1 MRLTDR
7 LSLPQRIVL
16 VVALAAACLAVG
28 LYVAS
33 LDNGTGSFGWYAYAP
48 VRSTANYP
56 LTGPTGLAGWLRLI
70 IGLALTAFWALASLW
85 LLRPARRPA

>member
-33 LDNGTGSFGWYAYAP
+33 LNGGTGSFGWYAYAP

-56 LTGPTGLAGWLRLI
+56 LTGPTRLAGWLRLI
-70 IGLALTAFWALASLW
+70 IGLALTALWALASLW
-85 LLRPARRPA
+85 LLRPARRLA